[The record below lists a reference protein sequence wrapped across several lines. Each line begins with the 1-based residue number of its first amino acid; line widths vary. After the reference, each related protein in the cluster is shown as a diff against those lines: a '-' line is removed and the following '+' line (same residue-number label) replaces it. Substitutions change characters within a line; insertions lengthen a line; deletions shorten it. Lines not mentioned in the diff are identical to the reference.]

1 MARTRRYCDPSVI
14 RQCRSPNI
22 QRAGASPGQEPTSWR
37 TIVQS
42 NRFPLLGLILQ
53 ALLAIVAIIVEVV
66 LILGGKTS
74 PTAGHA
80 RATHH
85 PSPGKRS
92 H

>member
-1 MARTRRYCDPSVI
+1 M
-14 RQCRSPNI
+14 
-22 QRAGASPGQEPTSWR
+22 
-37 TIVQS
+37 QS

-85 PSPGKRS
+85 PAPGKRS